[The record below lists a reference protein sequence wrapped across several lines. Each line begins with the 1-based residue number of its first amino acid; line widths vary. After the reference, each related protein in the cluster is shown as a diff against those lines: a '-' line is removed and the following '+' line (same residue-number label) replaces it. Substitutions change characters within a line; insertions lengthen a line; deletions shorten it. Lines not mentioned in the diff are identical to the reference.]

1 MKKETQLIE
10 SLINEDG
17 NFCALTSNT
26 PLNDISSWSIDDPSP
41 DLQPRPLKRKKTLSL
56 PPVIIRK
63 SSKVSE
69 EVLPKVNMMPKKEF
83 TIKKVDSILAYTQ
96 NNTNT
101 TLHINYIPDGNKNKQ
116 DFNRRF
122 NEANKSIHIK
132 GLGNKTKL
140 KPLKK
145 NANITDEVWNEDK
158 DNRVIW
164 DYPKVDLNIGVL
176 QKNTKKLRRKYNNG
190 YFDRVFVDS
199 GIIRA
204 GGNQFDKFK
213 NEEFIT
219 ENNSKS
225 QENVK
230 DFFKSIF
237 MPTLRSRSNLAEK
250 FIEKISARNKYFLSP
265 IMRRDI

>member
-1 MKKETQLIE
+1 MKKEIQLIE
-10 SLINEDG
+10 SLINEDD
-17 NFCALTSNT
+17 NFCTIISST

-41 DLQPRPLKRKKTLSL
+41 DLQSRPLKRKKTLSL
-56 PPVIIRK
+56 PPVVIRK
-63 SSKVSE
+63 GSKVSDE
-69 EVLPKVNMMPKKEF
+69 ILPKVDMIPKTEF
-83 TIKKVDSILAYTQ
+83 TIKKVDSILGIEKK
-96 NNTNT
+96 TNT
-101 TLHINYIPDGNKNKQ
+101 TLHIKHIPDGNKNKKE
-116 DFNRRF
+116 FIMRF
-122 NEANKSIHIK
+122 NEANKIFPMK

-145 NANITDEVWNEDK
+145 SVNITDEVLNENK
-158 DNRVIW
+158 DNKVIW
-164 DYPKVDLNIGVL
+164 DYPKVDVNIGVL

-204 GGNQFDKFK
+204 GGNQFDRFR

-219 ENNSKS
+219 ENSSKS

-237 MPTLRSRSNLAEK
+237 MPTLRSRSSLAEK

-265 IMRRDI
+265 IVRRDI